1 MHSEPTSTINYFL
14 FIRVHF
20 GFKGFRYSAHTRPIE
35 DPIAMPGKRKAASKA
50 PIRSLSDPR
59 MPKCPPGKGKSQK
72 PQGKGER
79 QEVKG
84 NAFESKSNGSK
95 VEGQSNFVAAEQV
108 KWINSGGP
116 VSADQVRRWAAIER
130 ATANHPLVGIA
141 QKSFKSKPNE
151 AVHDVPRFPDG
162 TKILFDDLDLEQLGC
177 MHIFVKTHLKPVPI
191 TLNIHVNHTVE
202 QIKGKI
208 QAKGIP
214 TQGMKLMVEFGP
226 GRPRQSCLDTGIPN
240 RGTIYMVEETDLN
253 MVTSQCVSKYQRVAS
268 GDGSGLLVSP
278 GVRCVS
284 YCVDLRTCY

>member
-1 MHSEPTSTINYFL
+1 MAQTSQSQD
-14 FIRVHF
+14 RH
-20 GFKGFRYSAHTRPIE
+20 IE

-59 MPKCPPGKGKSQK
+59 MPKCPSGKGKSQK
-72 PQGKGER
+72 PQGKGKR

-95 VEGQSNFVAAEQV
+95 VEGQSN
-108 KWINSGGP
+108 
-116 VSADQVRRWAAIER
+116 VSADQVRRWAAIE
-130 ATANHPLVGIA
+130 
-141 QKSFKSKPNE
+141 KSFKSKPNE

-162 TKILFDDLDLEQLGC
+162 TKIRFDDLDLEQLGC
-177 MHIFVKTHLKPVPI
+177 MHIFVKTDLKPVPI
-191 TLNIHVNHTVE
+191 TLNVHVNDTFE

-214 TQGMKLMVEFGP
+214 TQGMKLMLEFGP
-226 GRPRQSCLDTGIPN
+226 GRPRQSCMDTGIPN

-253 MVTSQCVSKYQRVAS
+253 MVTSQCVSKYMRVAS

>member
-1 MHSEPTSTINYFL
+1 MAQTSQSQD
-14 FIRVHF
+14 RH
-20 GFKGFRYSAHTRPIE
+20 IE
-35 DPIAMPGKRKAASKA
+35 DPIAMPGKRKAASNA

-191 TLNIHVNHTVE
+191 TLNVHVNDTFE
-202 QIKGKI
+202 RIKGKI

-214 TQGMKLMVEFGP
+214 TQGMKLLVEFGP
-226 GRPRQSCLDTGIPN
+226 GRPRQSCMDTGIPN
-240 RGTIYMVEETDLN
+240 RGTIYLFQETDLN

>member
-1 MHSEPTSTINYFL
+1 MYFL

-95 VEGQSNFVAAEQV
+95 VEGQSN
-108 KWINSGGP
+108 

-130 ATANHPLVGIA
+130 
-141 QKSFKSKPNE
+141 SFKSKPNE

-162 TKILFDDLDLEQLGC
+162 TKIRFDDSDLEQLGC
-177 MHIFVKTHLKPVPI
+177 MHIFVKTDLKPVPI
-191 TLNIHVNHTVE
+191 TLNVHVNDTFE
-202 QIKGKI
+202 RIKGKI

-214 TQGMKLMVEFGP
+214 TQGMKLMLEFGP
-226 GRPRQSCLDTGIPN
+226 GRPRQSCMDTGIPN

>member
-1 MHSEPTSTINYFL
+1 MPSCSKSPHDVACSLRFAPWLKTYHGHVHSEPTSTINYFL

-162 TKILFDDLDLEQLGC
+162 TKIRFGDWDFDQFGC
-177 MHIFVKTHLKPVPI
+177 MHIFVKTHCMPVPV
-191 TLNIHVNHTVE
+191 TLDVSSCSARI
-202 QIKGKI
+202 
-208 QAKGIP
+208 AKSDLPRLGS
-214 TQGMKLMVEFGP
+214 LEF
-226 GRPRQSCLDTGIPN
+226 S
-240 RGTIYMVEETDLN
+240 
-253 MVTSQCVSKYQRVAS
+253 VA
-268 GDGSGLLVSP
+268 
-278 GVRCVS
+278 
-284 YCVDLRTCY
+284 